1 MNISSSNNR
10 IDFKF
15 ADPAMNQ
22 FAAFVVEKFTNLDK
36 KVDSLGQEV
45 NNMGILVENL
55 KNKTDQIIN
64 VVNLHT
70 KKLESHTEMIGQL
83 LVNVQELKDV
93 AHAHNGMIHE
103 LKDDSKD
110 VKRGLVQINR
120 KLDQKVD
127 VKDLKRLENRV
138 LVLESI

>member
-1 MNISSSNNR
+1 MKDVTTNNQ

-15 ADPAMNQ
+15 ADSAMNQ
-22 FAAFVVEKFTNLDK
+22 FVAFVVEKFTSLDQK
-36 KVDSLGQEV
+36 ISTLDQKIGTLDNKV
-45 NNMGILVENL
+45 
-55 KNKTDQIIN
+55 NKLD
-64 VVNLHT
+64 

-93 AHAHNGMIHE
+93 AHAHNDMIHE